1 MTVAPGDAEPARALV
16 LEVFPEGFEEVELG
30 DVVELAGYGDEQ
42 QERRLG
48 RRFPAVRAA
57 EVEAGWDE
65 RWRAFHVPAVVGP
78 LWIGPPWEEP
88 EAGMTAVVIDPG
100 RAFGTGAH
108 ATTRMC
114 LELLAGLPRGSA
126 LDVGCGSG
134 VLAIAAAKLGFDP
147 VLAVDT
153 DEAALEATELNAAA
167 NGVAVETRHAD
178 ARSERLPAADVALV
192 NVALDVVLEVADRVD
207 AAYLVTS
214 GYLHADRPAPSRFGH
229 VGRRTDKGWSA
240 DLFERR

>member
-1 MTVAPGDAEPARALV
+1 VTVAPGDAEAARALV

-30 DVVELAGYGDEQ
+30 DIVELAGYGDEE
-42 QERRLG
+42 QERLLS
-48 RRFPAVRAA
+48 RRFRAVRAA

-88 EAGMTAVVIDPG
+88 EAGKTAVVIDPG

-108 ATTRMC
+108 ATTRLC
-114 LELLAGLPRGSA
+114 LELLSGLPRGSA

-134 VLAIAAAKLGFDP
+134 VLAIAAAKLGFEP

-167 NGVAVETRHAD
+167 NGVSVDARRAD
-178 ARSERLPAADVALV
+178 ARSEYLRATDVALV
-192 NVALDVVLEVADRVD
+192 NVALDVVVEVARRVE
-207 AAYLVTS
+207 ATYLVTS
-214 GYLHADRPAPSRFGH
+214 GYLRDDRPAPGRFDH
-229 VGRRTDKGWSA
+229 VQRRTDDGWAA